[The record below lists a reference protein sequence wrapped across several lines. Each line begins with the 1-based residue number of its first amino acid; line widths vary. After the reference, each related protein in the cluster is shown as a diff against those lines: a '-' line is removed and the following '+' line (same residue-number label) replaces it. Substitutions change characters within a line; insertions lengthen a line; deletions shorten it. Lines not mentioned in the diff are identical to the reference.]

1 MILPNKHTPTD
12 RALLG
17 VGGEILTALATPK
30 TVSALWDDVRT
41 LTAQDTRTAVV
52 DYKWFILAVDLLYM
66 LGAVELANGVLRRR
80 SA

>member
-17 VGGEILTALATPK
+17 IGSDVLTILAVPMTI
-30 TVSALWDDVRT
+30 SALWDEIRSRG
-41 LTAQDTRTAVV
+41 AQDTRTAVI
-52 DYKWFILAVDLLYM
+52 DYKWFVLAVDLLFI
-66 LGAVELANGVLRRR
+66 LDTVELTNGVLRRR

>member
-17 VGGEILTALATPK
+17 VGGDILTALATPK
-30 TVSALWDDVRT
+30 TVSALWDEIRSREG
-41 LTAQDTRTAVV
+41 QDTGAATI
-52 DYKWFILAVDLLYM
+52 DYKWFVLAVDLLFM
-66 LGAVELANGVLRRR
+66 LEAVELANGVLHRM

>member
-17 VGGEILTALATPK
+17 VGGDILTALTTPK
-30 TVSALWDDVRT
+30 TVSALWDEVRAAG
-41 LTAQDTRTAVV
+41 AQDTPTAII
-52 DYKWFILAVDLLYM
+52 DYKWFVLAVDFLFM
-66 LGAVELANGVLRRR
+66 LDAVELTDGVLRRG

>member
-1 MILPNKHTPTD
+1 MILPNKHTPTE

-17 VGGEILTALATPK
+17 VGGEVLTALATPK

-41 LTAQDTRTAVV
+41 RAAQDPRTTVV
-52 DYKWFILAVDLLYM
+52 DYKWFVLAVDLLYM
-66 LGAVELANGVLRRR
+66 LGAVEPANGVLRQR

>member
-17 VGGEILTALATPK
+17 VGGDILTALATPK
-30 TVSALWDDVRT
+30 TVSALWDEIRSRA
-41 LTAQDTRTAVV
+41 AQDTRAAVI
-52 DYKWFILAVDLLYM
+52 DYRWFVLAVDLLFM
-66 LGAVELANGVLRRR
+66 IDAVESANGVLYRR

>member
-17 VGGEILTALATPK
+17 VGGDILTALATPK
-30 TVSALWDDVRT
+30 TVSALWDEIRSREG
-41 LTAQDTRTAVV
+41 QDTRAATI
-52 DYKWFILAVDLLYM
+52 DYKWFVLAVDLLFM
-66 LGAVELANGVLRRR
+66 LEAVELANGVLHRM

>member
-17 VGGEILTALATPK
+17 VGGDILAALAAPK
-30 TVSALWDDVRT
+30 TVSALWDEIRSREV
-41 LTAQDTRTAVV
+41 QDTRAAVI
-52 DYKWFILAVDLLYM
+52 DYKWFVLAVDLLFM
-66 LGAVELANGVLRRR
+66 IDAVELVNGVLHRR